1 MGRPNLEDR
10 PWLDPWE
17 VARLVGTT
25 KYQLKV
31 WRRATAKGNK
41 VGPPWYEIAVPG
53 TPSKPRYNK
62 ELVVKWAIDHGF
74 PLPPGEGPEA
84 IVSWL
89 LVNPKPRPGTKAA
102 AAEAKL
108 EEIDT

>member
-1 MGRPNLEDR
+1 MARPPLQDR
-10 PWLDPWE
+10 SWLDPWE

-31 WRRATAKGNK
+31 WRRATAIGNP

-62 ELVVKWAIDHGF
+62 EAVVKWAIKNRF
-74 PLPPGEGPEA
+74 PLPPGEDVDR

-89 LVNPKPRPGTKAA
+89 LVNPKPGTQAA
-102 AAEAKL
+102 KEAEP
-108 EEIDT
+108 EEVET